1 MAAVSAWLI
10 ACLVL
15 ALVLAGCTGVILRAR
30 GLGTML
36 VATQLAGAI
45 AVLILLSLS
54 VALQRPAF
62 LDLALALAL
71 LSVPAGL
78 MFAYFIQHLDS

>member
-1 MAAVSAWLI
+1 MAPLTPWLI
-10 ACLVL
+10 ACVVL
-15 ALVLAGCTGVILRAR
+15 AVVLAGCAGVILRAR

-45 AVLILLSLS
+45 AVLMLLALA
-54 VALQRPAF
+54 VALHRPAF

-78 MFAYFIQHLDS
+78 MFAYFIQHLDR